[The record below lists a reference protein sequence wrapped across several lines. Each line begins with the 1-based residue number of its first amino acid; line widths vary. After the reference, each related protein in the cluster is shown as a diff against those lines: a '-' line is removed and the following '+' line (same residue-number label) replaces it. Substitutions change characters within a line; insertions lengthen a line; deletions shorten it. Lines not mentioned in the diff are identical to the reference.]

1 MGHVLAA
8 DADGQTVAERAAV
21 LLGGK
26 QLVGKGVIDHGIFHL
41 SVVGQRHGDVAV
53 MQAADKVG
61 GAVDGVDDKRPRL
74 GQRRVIPLL
83 AEEIR
88 LRQQRQQLPLQKA
101 LHRHIVLGDKVGGAV
116 LLRGDLLDVVGL
128 PHHVPGAPDDA
139 LQFLHHILFHRV
151 SLLMTVPACAPV
163 YVSCM
168 TAGSPAT
175 STASSPDAI
184 RQGC

>member
-1 MGHVLAA
+1 MGHVLVA
-8 DADGQTVAERAAV
+8 DTDGQTVAERAAV
-21 LLGGK
+21 LLSGE
-26 QLVGKGVIDHGIFHL
+26 QLVGKGVVDHGVFHL
-41 SVVGQRHGDVAV
+41 PVVGQRHGDVAV

-61 GAVDGVDDKRPRL
+61 GAVDGVDDKCPRL

-83 AEEIR
+83 TEEIR
-88 LRQQRQQLPLQKA
+88 LRQQRQQFPLQKA

-116 LLRGDLLDVVGL
+116 LLRGDLLDVMSL

-139 LQFLHHILFHRV
+139 LQLLQHMFLHRV

-168 TAGSPAT
+168 TADSPAT